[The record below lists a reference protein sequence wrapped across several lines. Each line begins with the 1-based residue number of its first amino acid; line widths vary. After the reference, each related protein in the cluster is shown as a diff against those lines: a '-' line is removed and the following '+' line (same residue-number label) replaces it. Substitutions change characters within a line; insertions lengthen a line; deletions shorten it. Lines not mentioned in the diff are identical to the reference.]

1 SLSRSA
7 VVDEE
12 TARLLDERR
21 AAIEAQQCQW
31 SPWEETMGRLRQ
43 YAAELISG
51 LTVDDPPLRPS
62 GRPRV

>member
-1 SLSRSA
+1 M
-7 VVDEE
+7 DEE

-31 SPWEETMGRLRQ
+31 SPWEDSMRRLRQ
-43 YAAELISG
+43 YAAELTAG
-51 LTVDDPPLRPS
+51 LTVDDPPSRLS